1 MNVTED
7 IQTRYAVYGASDY
20 TASQSAA
27 SSKQLN
33 FSAGASIQK
42 ADTQTIS
49 VIPTSFKYADS
60 VGLMGAENYFVKV
73 QLNIV
78 SEVVKSCF
86 EEEFFSCASARSDIV
101 DVPPGYTKAVYD
113 YGSYPTVNTYEQA
126 VVTAAS
132 LPIIPGG
139 RGFLSVDIF
148 NHKTGNAYVDKD
160 LDVCLYTSD
169 RQAHGHDKMYVQ
181 VHDHFYIGFH
191 ARNTKR
197 LAYNVECTIGA
208 ELRSYDS
215 IHNKSLIMRKIDS
228 GSY

>member
-7 IQTRYAVYGASDY
+7 IQSRYAVYGASDY
-20 TASQSAA
+20 TASQGTA

-33 FSAGASIQK
+33 FAAGASISK
-42 ADTQTIS
+42 ADIQHVS
-49 VIPTSFKYADS
+49 VIPFSIKYADS

-78 SEVVKSCF
+78 GDIVKACF
-86 EEEFFSCASARSDIV
+86 EEEFFSCAGVRSDIV

-113 YGSYPTVNTYEQA
+113 YDAYPTKNSYEEA

-132 LPIIPGG
+132 LPFIPGG
-139 RGFLSVDIF
+139 RGFLSVEIF

-181 VHDHFYIGFH
+181 VNDHFYIGFH

-197 LAYNVECTIGA
+197 LAYNVECTIGV

-215 IHNKSLIMRKIDS
+215 IHDKSLIMRKIDS